1 MDIEK
6 QVLELRTRINSLRA
20 QLELNS
26 THDNSND
33 NSNTSSTSS
42 SEQSP
47 NSHSEK
53 PKREPTSSELLK
65 AKLMGKRSS
74 NSSNDSDSSTSSWNR
89 AIRPIGP
96 AVGVC
101 TSEEY
106 TSIEE

>member
-26 THDNSND
+26 THDNKS
-33 NSNTSSTSS
+33 SSSSTS

-47 NSHSEK
+47 KGPAVVSHTHSEN
-53 PKREPTSSELLK
+53 PNLELSSSELLK

-74 NSSNDSDSSTSSWNR
+74 STSSDSSSTSS
-89 AIRPIGP
+89 
-96 AVGVC
+96 
-101 TSEEY
+101 
-106 TSIEE
+106 

>member
-26 THDNSND
+26 THD

-74 NSSNDSDSSTSSWNR
+74 NSSNDSDSSTSS
-89 AIRPIGP
+89 
-96 AVGVC
+96 
-101 TSEEY
+101 
-106 TSIEE
+106 

>member
-26 THDNSND
+26 THDNSN
-33 NSNTSSTSS
+33 TSSTSS
-42 SEQSP
+42 SEQSIKDLTH
-47 NSHSEK
+47 SDSEK

-74 NSSNDSDSSTSSWNR
+74 NSSNDSDSSTSS
-89 AIRPIGP
+89 
-96 AVGVC
+96 
-101 TSEEY
+101 
-106 TSIEE
+106 